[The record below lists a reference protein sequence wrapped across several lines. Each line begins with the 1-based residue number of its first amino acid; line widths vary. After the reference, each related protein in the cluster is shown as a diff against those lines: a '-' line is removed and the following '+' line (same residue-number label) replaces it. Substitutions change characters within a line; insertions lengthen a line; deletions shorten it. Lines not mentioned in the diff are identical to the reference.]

1 MKYKLIAFDLDGTL
15 LDGRKQ
21 VSPENLRAL
30 EAAAE
35 SGAVVAAATGR
46 IIGGIPEEIRSLPF
60 LRYYI
65 SVNGAYV
72 YDTLED
78 RVLYRGEI
86 PVKMALAL
94 CRYMDALSVLY
105 DCYQDNRGWMS
116 GDMYGRIDEFFGEER
131 YVLDLVRRLRTP
143 VPNLAETLEVR
154 GRPVQKM
161 QMYFLPEQMSERTR
175 QLETLA
181 GRFPGLAVTTS
192 FWNNIEI
199 NSLDADKGLALKALC
214 GRLGL
219 DMGQTMAFGDGSN
232 DINMLRAAGLGVAMA
247 NAAEAVKAAAD
258 METGD
263 NEHSGV
269 AQMIWRA
276 LAGEV

>member
-1 MKYKLIAFDLDGTL
+1 M
-15 LDGRKQ
+15 
-21 VSPENLRAL
+21 
-30 EAAAE
+30 
-35 SGAVVAAATGR
+35 
-46 IIGGIPEEIRSLPF
+46 
-60 LRYYI
+60 
-65 SVNGAYV
+65 SV
-72 YDTLED
+72 
-78 RVLYRGEI
+78 
-86 PVKMALAL
+86 
-94 CRYMDALSVLY
+94 
-105 DCYQDNRGWMS
+105 
-116 GDMYGRIDEFFGEER
+116 
-131 YVLDLVRRLRTP
+131 
-143 VPNLAETLEVR
+143 
-154 GRPVQKM
+154 
-161 QMYFLPEQMSERTR
+161 RTR

>member
-94 CRYMDALSVLY
+94 CRYMDALPVQEETGLNIRSHQLCGIKDWCENQCRFVVLLY
-105 DCYQDNRGWMS
+105 KATCFDGELRSSPEGRVWWEDIADLPKLKLS
-116 GDMYGRIDEFFGEER
+116 FDMRDMLRVFTEEALSEFFYYQEGSAWK
-131 YVLDLVRRLRTP
+131 YDL
-143 VPNLAETLEVR
+143 
-154 GRPVQKM
+154 K
-161 QMYFLPEQMSERTR
+161 
-175 QLETLA
+175 
-181 GRFPGLAVTTS
+181 
-192 FWNNIEI
+192 
-199 NSLDADKGLALKALC
+199 
-214 GRLGL
+214 
-219 DMGQTMAFGDGSN
+219 
-232 DINMLRAAGLGVAMA
+232 
-247 NAAEAVKAAAD
+247 
-258 METGD
+258 
-263 NEHSGV
+263 
-269 AQMIWRA
+269 
-276 LAGEV
+276 

>member
-78 RVLYRGEI
+78 RVRDLSHEPKIPGETAIPSGCYEVSSYALYVVE
-86 PVKMALAL
+86 
-94 CRYMDALSVLY
+94 S
-105 DCYQDNRGWMS
+105 
-116 GDMYGRIDEFFGEER
+116 
-131 YVLDLVRRLRTP
+131 
-143 VPNLAETLEVR
+143 LEVI
-154 GRPVQKM
+154 VATV
-161 QMYFLPEQMSERTR
+161 EDIERTFFVGNHIHR
-175 QLETLA
+175 IH
-181 GRFPGLAVTTS
+181 V
-192 FWNNIEI
+192 
-199 NSLDADKGLALKALC
+199 
-214 GRLGL
+214 
-219 DMGQTMAFGDGSN
+219 
-232 DINMLRAAGLGVAMA
+232 V
-247 NAAEAVKAAAD
+247 
-258 METGD
+258 
-263 NEHSGV
+263 HSGFSYV
-269 AQMIWRA
+269 KECRNRSLNVTERI
-276 LAGEV
+276 L